1 MKQVEFDI
9 ELVKKIQNGEI
20 KGVIQTTEGQTVRFL
35 GEIKDPIYP
44 LVFARKLRHSSGAEE
59 ALDTYTLTGKYSV
72 KFDEHVNDI
81 IIEIEEEI
89 EEERQK
95 SEHQFKPFDKV
106 LVRDDDNEEWSVG
119 IYSHYT
125 SDCDYPYFCAG
136 LTAMRQCIPYEGNQE
151 LVGTTKTPKDYGGK

>member
-9 ELVKKIQNGEI
+9 ELVKKIQSGEV

-44 LVFARKLRHSSGAEE
+44 LVFARKIGHSSGAEE

-89 EEERQK
+89 EEEKQK
-95 SEHQFKPFDKV
+95 SEYQFKPFDKV
-106 LVRDDDNEEWSVG
+106 LVRDVDNEEWDCNLFSLYYNGVYWCIGG
-119 IYSHYT
+119 IYI
-125 SDCDYPYFCAG
+125 
-136 LTAMRQCIPYEGNQE
+136 QCIKYEGNE
-151 LVGTTKTPKDYGGK
+151 HLLGTTNKPKED

>member
-9 ELVKKIQNGEI
+9 ELVKKIQAGEI

-35 GEIKDPIYP
+35 GEIKDPRYP
-44 LVFARKLRHSSGAEE
+44 LVFARKLRHNSGAEE

-106 LVRDDDNEEWSVG
+106 IVRNSSNQMWHPNFYAMTDG
-119 IYSHYT
+119 LLFYT
-125 SDCDYPYFCAG
+125 TDSQNWC
-136 LTAMRQCIPYEGNQE
+136 QCIPYEGNE
-151 LVGTTKTPKDYGGK
+151 HLLGTTDKPKED